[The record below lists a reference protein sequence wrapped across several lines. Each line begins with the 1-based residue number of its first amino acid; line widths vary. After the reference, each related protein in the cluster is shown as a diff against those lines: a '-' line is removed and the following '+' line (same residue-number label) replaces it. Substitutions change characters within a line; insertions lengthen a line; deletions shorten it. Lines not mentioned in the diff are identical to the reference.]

1 MLGKPC
7 LIGIGG
13 GTGSGKSTVVRALLD
28 RFGGVC
34 VDLDSYYRDR
44 SAVGLEERERVNY
57 DEPAAIDV
65 ALLVDHLQRLATG
78 ETLQKPTYSFHTH
91 TRVGF
96 EVLPPSPLIL
106 VDGLFTL
113 WWEELRRLLDLKVF
127 VDAPADLRLL
137 RRIQRDVTE
146 RGRSV
151 ESVLTQYLRT
161 VRPMHEHYVE
171 PTRAHADLVVA
182 NDGHAEEF
190 VKRVVASVQVI
201 MSSGKCGFSPGRSAS
216 YSGVFG
222 LRWVAPAS

>member
-1 MLGKPC
+1 MAY
-7 LIGIGG
+7 LIGIAG

-65 ALLVDHLQRLATG
+65 VLLVDHLQRLETG
-78 ETLQKPTYSFHTH
+78 ERLQKPTYSFHTH

-96 EVLPPSPLIL
+96 EILPPSRLIL

-127 VDAPADLRLL
+127 VDAPADLRLM
-137 RRIQRDVTE
+137 RRIQRDVAE
-146 RGRSV
+146 RGRGL
-151 ESVLTQYLRT
+151 ESVLRQYLQT
-161 VRPMHEHYVE
+161 VRPMHERYVE
-171 PTRAHADLVVA
+171 PTKVHADLVVTNEYLVEECTKPIIA
-182 NDGHAEEF
+182 AVHAIIGST
-190 VKRVVASVQVI
+190 K
-201 MSSGKCGFSPGRSAS
+201 
-216 YSGVFG
+216 
-222 LRWVAPAS
+222 

>member
-1 MLGKPC
+1 MAY
-7 LIGIGG
+7 LIGIAG

-65 ALLVDHLQRLATG
+65 VLLVDHLQRLATG

-96 EVLPPSPLIL
+96 EILPPSRLIL

-127 VDAPADLRLL
+127 VDAPADLRLM
-137 RRIQRDVTE
+137 RRIQRDVAE
-146 RGRSV
+146 RGRGL
-151 ESVLTQYLRT
+151 ESVLRQYLQT
-161 VRPMHEHYVE
+161 VRPMHERYVE
-171 PTRAHADLVVA
+171 PTKVHADLVVT
-182 NDGHAEEF
+182 NEHLVEECTKPIIAA
-190 VKRVVASVQVI
+190 VHETIGPTECLKKSEREPHS
-201 MSSGKCGFSPGRSAS
+201 
-216 YSGVFG
+216 
-222 LRWVAPAS
+222 

>member
-1 MLGKPC
+1 MAY
-7 LIGIGG
+7 LIGIAG

-65 ALLVDHLQRLATG
+65 VLLVDHLQRLATG

-96 EVLPPSPLIL
+96 EILPPSRLIL

-127 VDAPADLRLL
+127 VDAPADLRLM
-137 RRIQRDVTE
+137 RRIQRDVAE
-146 RGRSV
+146 RGRGL
-151 ESVLTQYLRT
+151 ESVLRQYLQT
-161 VRPMHEHYVE
+161 VRPMHERYVE
-171 PTRAHADLVVA
+171 PTKVHADLVVTNEYLVEECTKPIIA
-182 NDGHAEEF
+182 AVHAIIGST
-190 VKRVVASVQVI
+190 K
-201 MSSGKCGFSPGRSAS
+201 
-216 YSGVFG
+216 
-222 LRWVAPAS
+222 